1 VSKKLR
7 LSISV
12 ILLAWLASRTDWDQV
27 GDCFRQL
34 RPVWWLG
41 ALGLF
46 VLTQLISAYR
56 WQLVARPLGF
66 ARSLRQ
72 FTGFYF
78 IGMFFNLFLPTSVGG
93 DVVRAWYLDGGTGR
107 RLSAF
112 LSAFVDRASGLLL
125 LLGLACLATALCPI
139 HLEPWVRYSVWG
151 SAGCA
156 LFGMALL
163 PLAARCTGRFAR
175 VRRLTAD
182 ARLFLHFPGLLLVCG
197 GLSLV
202 IQAANVVVVWLVGQ
216 GLGVDIPLTYYWIF
230 VPMVTLLTLLP
241 ISLNG
246 MGVREGGM
254 VLFLGPLGVVEG
266 TALSFSFLWFAVFT
280 AASLLGGGIYL
291 FGHFPPPPAQGDHEP
306 VGCDSDQGRAREF
319 KAAA

>member
-7 LSISV
+7 LAISV
-12 ILLAWLASRTDWDQV
+12 VLLAWLASRTEWGQV
-27 GDCFRQL
+27 GACFAGL
-34 RPVWWLG
+34 RPAWWLA

-46 VLTQLISAYR
+46 VLTQLVSAYR

-66 ARSLRQ
+66 SRPLRE

-125 LLGLACLATALCPI
+125 LLGLACVAAVLCPI
-139 HLEPWVRYSVWG
+139 ALESWIRYSVWG
-151 SAGCA
+151 AAGCA
-156 LFGMALL
+156 VLGLVLL
-163 PLAARCTGRFAR
+163 PPLARWTDRFDR
-175 VRRLTAD
+175 VRRLSAD
-182 ARLFLHFPGLLLVCG
+182 AALYRRYPGLLAACA

-202 IQAANVVVVWLVGQ
+202 IQAANVVVVWLVGR
-216 GLGVDIPLTYYWIF
+216 GLGAPIPLTYYWIF

-241 ISLNG
+241 VSLNG

-254 VLFLGPLGVVEG
+254 VLFLAPLGVADS
-266 TALSFSFLWFAVFT
+266 TALSLALLWFAVFT
-280 AASLLGGGIYL
+280 AAGLLGGGVYL
-291 FGHFPPPPAQGDHEP
+291 LGHFPAPAVQGAHEP
-306 VGCDSDQGRAREF
+306 VGGDSDQGRAGQF